1 MAVLTSHLLSG
12 LDGTHASGISVTLFQ
27 MKSTGRPDKIF
38 SKITDQG
45 GRFSAEFKAEAN
57 GQYELVVKIGD
68 YFNTVKSEK
77 SDTRVISDIVI
88 RFVTNDSDGRYH
100 IPIIISPNSYSCWWS
115 CPSS

>member
-12 LDGTHASGISVTLFQ
+12 LDGTHASGISVSLFQ
-27 MKSTGRPDKIF
+27 MKSSGSSDKVL

-57 GQYELVVKIGD
+57 GRYELVVSVD
-68 YFNTVKSEK
+68 NYFSTGKTDKPNYCI
-77 SDTRVISDIVI
+77 ISDIVI
-88 RFVTNDSDGRYH
+88 RFVTNDPDGKYH

-115 CPSS
+115 SPSG

>member
-12 LDGTHASGISVTLFQ
+12 LDGTHASGISVSLFR
-27 MKSTGRPDKIF
+27 MKSPGSSDKVL

-57 GQYELVVKIGD
+57 GHYELVVSVDGFFSAGK
-68 YFNTVKSEK
+68 TEK
-77 SDTRVISDIVI
+77 SNSRIISDIVI
-88 RFVTNDSDGRYH
+88 RFVTNDPEGTYH

-115 CPSS
+115 SPSG

>member
-12 LDGTHASGISVTLFQ
+12 LDGSHASGISVTLFQ
-27 MKSTGRPDKIF
+27 VKSTGRPDKIF

-57 GQYELVVKIGD
+57 CQYELVVKIGD
-68 YFNTVKSEK
+68 YFNTVNKEK
-77 SDTRVISDIVI
+77 PYIRIISDIVI

-115 CPSS
+115 CPAG

>member
-12 LDGTHASGISVTLFQ
+12 LDGTHAGGISVTLFQ
-27 MKSTGRPDKIF
+27 MKSTGSSDKVF

-45 GRFSAEFKAEAN
+45 GRFAAEFRAEAN

-77 SDTRVISDIVI
+77 SDMRIISDIVI
-88 RFVTNDSDGRYH
+88 RFVTNDPDGRYH

-115 CPSS
+115 CPSG